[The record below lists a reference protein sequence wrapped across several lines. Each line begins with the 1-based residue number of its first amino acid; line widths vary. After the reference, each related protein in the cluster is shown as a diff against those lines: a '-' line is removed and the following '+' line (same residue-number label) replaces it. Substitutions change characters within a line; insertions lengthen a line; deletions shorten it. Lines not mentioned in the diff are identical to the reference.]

1 MYKLAYALI
10 EDSGQPARMRR
21 LIRVLDGRS
30 MGSQVSNISQGGKL
44 RLWSECVDAQS
55 DSNLRYTHVP
65 ACTLCW
71 TPASAQSIKR
81 SWINFIWIKS
91 KDLHLIVTGSKLFRR
106 ALTLSSR
113 FVFKDDI
120 ANVNYDRPTTAASK
134 WILAL
139 LFKFQLWFDHRCFWF
154 GNGFSVKWASMK

>member
-10 EDSGQPARMRR
+10 INSDQPARVRCQTW
-21 LIRVLDGRS
+21 VFDERS
-30 MGSQVSNISQGGKL
+30 MGSQGSNISPAGKL
-44 RLWSECVDAQS
+44 RLWSECVDARTE
-55 DSNLRYTHVP
+55 SNLRYTHVP

-81 SWINFIWIKS
+81 PWINFIWIKS
-91 KDLHLIVTGSKLFRR
+91 KDLHLIVTGSELFRR

-120 ANVNYDRPTTAASK
+120 ANVNYDRPATAAST
-134 WILAL
+134 WILVL
-139 LFKFQLWFDHRCFWF
+139 LFKFQLWFDHRWFRF
-154 GNGFSVKWASMK
+154 GNGLSVKWASMI